1 MATLTAIAPAKLN
14 LALHITGKRLDG
26 YHLLESLVAFTDM
39 GDALSVTSADS
50 LSLEVTGP
58 FTASCGAVE
67 QNLVMQAARLLQE
80 KLGVREGASITL
92 DKQIPVGAGLGGGSS
107 DAATVCRLLCRLWG
121 HIVPDPG
128 LAQWLL
134 ALGADMPMC
143 VAAKPLIARGIGEDI
158 TLLPHLPGLH
168 AVLCWPGIVLDT
180 KRVYEAYRQE
190 TAKAVLT
197 FDTEDAERLLT
208 SLAPTRNML
217 QRAAVS
223 VAPEVA
229 EALLTLE
236 TLPQRPFVRM
246 SGSGACCVAY
256 FVEAQAASAVAEHV
270 ASRYPGWWV
279 RQAAVLGV

>member
-1 MATLTAIAPAKLN
+1 MAMLTAIAPAKLN

-26 YHLLESLVAFTDM
+26 YHLLESLVTFTDI
-39 GDALSVTSADS
+39 GDALSVTSADT

-58 FTASCGAVE
+58 FAVSCGSVE
-67 QNLVMQAARLLQE
+67 QNLVLRSAQLLQE

-121 HIVPDPG
+121 HIVPDPE

-158 TLLPHLPGLH
+158 TLLPRLPGLY

-180 KRVYEAYRQE
+180 KRVYGAYRHE
-190 TAKAVLT
+190 TPKAALT
-197 FDTEDAERLLT
+197 FDTSDAEGLLA
-208 SLAPTRNML
+208 SLVPTRNML

-229 EALLTLE
+229 EALLTLD

-256 FVEAQAASAVAEHV
+256 FAEAADASAVAQHV
-270 ASRYPGWWV
+270 SSRYPEWWV